1 MIFIEKDKTMKLLY
15 SPASPYSAKV
25 RMAARHLGIE
35 ITEVKTDT
43 NAAPP
48 ELVSN
53 NPLGKIP
60 VLIREGEPPIYDS
73 IAIMHWLDRQ
83 SGGKLYPKKDAKR
96 TEAEVLE
103 ALCDGMMDCLL
114 AIVYERRSRD
124 EDKVHQPWIDKQ
136 WAKVVRGLDHLEN
149 NLPKT
154 GRKLHG
160 GHFALAALI
169 GYLDLRFNGQWA
181 EGRPELA
188 SWPDVFTKRFAS
200 YTAMKSAA

>member
-1 MIFIEKDKTMKLLY
+1 MKLLY

-25 RMAARHLGIE
+25 RMAARHLGIG

-60 VLIREGEPPIYDS
+60 VLLREGEPPIYDS

-103 ALCDGMMDCLL
+103 ALCDGITDCLL

-136 WAKVVRGLDHLEN
+136 WGKVVRGLDHLEN

-154 GRKLHG
+154 GKKLHG

-181 EGRPELA
+181 AGRPELA

>member
-1 MIFIEKDKTMKLLY
+1 MKLLY

-60 VLIREGEPPIYDS
+60 VLNRDGEPPIYDS
-73 IAIMHWLDRQ
+73 IAIMHWLDRE

-103 ALCDGMMDCLL
+103 ALCDGITDCLL

-154 GRKLHG
+154 GKKLHG

-181 EGRPELA
+181 AGRPELA
-188 SWPDVFTKRFAS
+188 SWPDIFAKRFAS

>member
-1 MIFIEKDKTMKLLY
+1 MKLLY

-25 RMAARHLGIE
+25 RMAARHLGIG

-60 VLIREGEPPIYDS
+60 VLLRDGEPPIYDS

-103 ALCDGMMDCLL
+103 ALCDGITDCLL

-136 WAKVVRGLDHLEN
+136 WGKVVRGLDHLEN

-154 GRKLHG
+154 GKKLHG

-181 EGRPELA
+181 AGRPELA

>member
-1 MIFIEKDKTMKLLY
+1 MKLLY

-43 NAAPP
+43 NAMPP
-48 ELVSN
+48 SLIDN

-60 VLIREGEPPIYDS
+60 VLLRDDEAPIYDS
-73 IAIMHWLDRQ
+73 IAIMHFLDRK
-83 SGGKLYPKKDAKR
+83 SGGKLYPKKDEKR

-103 ALCDGMMDCLL
+103 ALCDGVMDCLL
-114 AIVYERRSRD
+114 AIVYERRSR
-124 EDKVHQPWIDKQ
+124 EEEKVHQPWIDKQ
-136 WAKVVRGLDHLEN
+136 WAKVVRSLDYLEN

-154 GRKLHG
+154 GKKLHG

-169 GYLDLRFNGQWA
+169 GYLDLRFNGLWA

-188 SWPDVFTKRFAS
+188 SWPDVFAKRFADYAS
-200 YTAMKSAA
+200 MKSAA

>member
-1 MIFIEKDKTMKLLY
+1 MKLLY

-25 RMAARHLGIE
+25 RMAARHLGIG

-60 VLIREGEPPIYDS
+60 VLLRDGEPPIYDS

-103 ALCDGMMDCLL
+103 ALCDGITDCLL

-136 WAKVVRGLDHLEN
+136 WGKVVRGLDHLEN

-154 GRKLHG
+154 GKKLHG
-160 GHFALAALI
+160 GHFALAALV

-181 EGRPELA
+181 AGRPELA